1 MRLSARRS
9 CWWIRPALPRTIRL
23 FSNTNIGEP
32 RCFRLSRMRSIP
44 GRSEMRIRPDLAL
57 VGGLQYGLSGDWD
70 CNVWAVSG
78 PGGAVLIDSG
88 SGVGAE
94 LILKNLCADLGIAH
108 PVAVIATHSHT
119 DHAR

>member
-1 MRLSARRS
+1 
-9 CWWIRPALPRTIRL
+9 
-23 FSNTNIGEP
+23 
-32 RCFRLSRMRSIP
+32 
-44 GRSEMRIRPDLAL
+44 MRIRPDLAL

-78 PGGAVLIDSG
+78 PDGAVLIDSG

-94 LILKNLCADLGIAH
+94 LILDNLSADLGIAH

-119 DHAR
+119 DHARGLAFFRDSGAAIAVPEPWYQYVIDALSIIFAPIIVS